1 RKPKRRPMLQQAARR
16 SVHSLNNRT
25 AHAMFTKRKP
35 EATAPEVELKVTAVE
50 TAAPQPEQRSAS
62 NATLMKPSIISEGFE
77 LVGDLISTGV
87 VHVEGT
93 VRGKLALSTITIGS
107 KGVVDG
113 TIQCETLHVKGRF
126 SGTAHCRELTLSAGA
141 SVDGQVYYSTLAVQR
156 GAKITGE
163 LVKK

>member
-1 RKPKRRPMLQQAARR
+1 MLPQAARR
-16 SVHSLNNRT
+16 SIHSHNNRT

-35 EATAPEVELKVTAVE
+35 EPITPEMELKVTAVE
-50 TAAPQPEQRSAS
+50 TAVQPEQRNAS
-62 NATLMKPSIISEGFE
+62 NPTLMKPSIISEGFE

-156 GAKITGE
+156 GANVTGE